1 MPDKT
6 YNPQESPYR
15 YVIAALALTSFVMSF
30 ISRFSWPPMAPMVA
44 SVMGINV
51 TEAMA
56 YMSMFYIGYVV
67 TQIPGGILGDSFGP
81 RRVLAVS
88 MFIQGLGTLALGLT
102 ASYRMGLMLR
112 LLCGLGAGC
121 VYSSC
126 LKSAVAWFS
135 PAQRGL
141 AIGIIMT
148 APTLGVALPNIIMPL
163 LNESMGWQGA
173 FRAVGLVILA
183 FSAVTFLMMKEIKGG
198 QAGPRKGILAGL
210 KYVISSRNILLI
222 AFTGFSML
230 WCQMGFSSIANTY
243 MKEALGFT
251 PVQAGRVMSLYGL
264 IGIVMGVLAGYMC
277 GKFPT
282 GKKWMII
289 AAHALIIIFLMLFGR
304 LTGLSGIM
312 AVAAV
317 LGCLMAFANPI
328 YSVLI
333 AENAGQEWAATAGG
347 LGNAIFQTGAII
359 SPLAIGLARD
369 ATGDFSYTWLIL
381 AAGAALGIITTLGVT
396 PKPAE

>member
-15 YVIAALALTSFVMSF
+15 YVIAALALTSFTMAF
-30 ISRFSWPPMAPMVA
+30 ISRFSWPPMVPVVAP
-44 SVMGINV
+44 VMGI
-51 TEAMA
+51 TTAEAMA

-67 TQIPGGILGDSFGP
+67 TQIPGGVLGDRFGP

-88 MFIQGLGTLALGLT
+88 MAIQGLGTLGLGLT
-102 ASYRMGLMLR
+102 QNYQAGLFMR

-148 APTLGVALPNIIMPL
+148 APTIGVALPNIIMPL

-173 FRAVGLVILA
+173 FRAVGLAVLA
-183 FSAVTFLMMKEIKGG
+183 FSVLTFILMKEVRGG
-198 QAGPRKGILAGL
+198 QGGPRKSFLVGL
-210 KYVISSRNILLI
+210 KYVFSSRNILLI
-222 AFTGFSML
+222 SLTGFSMI
-230 WCQMGFSSIANTY
+230 WCQIGFGSIANTY

-251 PVQAGRVMSLYGL
+251 PVQAGQVMSLYGL

-289 AAHALIIIFLMLFGR
+289 AAHAFIIVFLMLFGR

-328 YSVLI
+328 YSVVI

-347 LGNAIFQTGAII
+347 VGNAIFQIGAIF
-359 SPLAIGLARD
+359 SPMAIGLARD

>member
-15 YVIAALALTSFVMSF
+15 YVIAALALTSFTMAF
-30 ISRFSWPPMAPMVA
+30 ISRFSWPPMVPVVAP
-44 SVMGINV
+44 VMGI
-51 TEAMA
+51 TTAEAMA

-67 TQIPGGILGDSFGP
+67 TQIPGGVLGDRFGP

-88 MFIQGLGTLALGLT
+88 MAIQGLGTLGLGLT
-102 ASYRMGLMLR
+102 QNYQVGLFMR

-148 APTLGVALPNIIMPL
+148 APTIGVALPNIIMPL

-173 FRAVGLVILA
+173 FRAVGLAILV
-183 FSAVTFLMMKEIKGG
+183 FSALTFILMKEIRGG
-198 QAGPRKGILAGL
+198 QGGPRKSFLVGL
-210 KYVISSRNILLI
+210 KYVFSSRNILLI
-222 AFTGFSML
+222 SLTGFSMI
-230 WCQMGFSSIANTY
+230 WCQIGFGSIANTY

-251 PVQAGRVMSLYGL
+251 PVQAGQVMSLYGL

-277 GKFPT
+277 GKFPA

-289 AAHALIIIFLMLFGR
+289 AAHALIIAFLMLFGR

-312 AVAAV
+312 AAAAV

-328 YSVLI
+328 YSVVI

-347 LGNAIFQTGAII
+347 VGNAIFQIGAIF
-359 SPLAIGLARD
+359 SPMAIGLARD